1 MTKERPWKF
10 AYLIF
15 LLLLFLLCC
24 FEIFFFLGDPKP
36 LRGRDFLLP
45 PPCGA
50 DRVGGLLSS
59 VDLFGWLGCCSES
72 RVLSVL
78 SAQGDLTLL
87 PSPVWQSHPLLLL
100 LGVVREME
108 ARNVTPLRPQ
118 GW

>member
-10 AYLIF
+10 AYLIL

-50 DRVGGLLSS
+50 DRVGGLLSP

-72 RVLSVL
+72 RVLRCVKCP
-78 SAQGDLTLL
+78 G
-87 PSPVWQSHPLLLL
+87 
-100 LGVVREME
+100 
-108 ARNVTPLRPQ
+108 
-118 GW
+118 